1 MAKIDED
8 YERKRAGAS
17 DSSHPSRPNQPT
29 QATVAV
35 ELMANLLPDPWRE
48 LKSFT
53 PARIALGR
61 AGSSLP
67 TQEILNFGL
76 AHALA
81 RDAIYHSLDLD
92 ALKVAVGTLDWST
105 LSVHSQ
111 ASNRQNYLLRPDLG
125 RQLDNESVAHLKSV
139 ATTDGVDLLIVI
151 ADGLSSLAIERHA
164 VPLLSALQPLIPKN
178 WRLGPVVMASQARV
192 ALADQI
198 AETLNARLVVML
210 IGERPGLSFPDSL
223 GIYLTYGAKR
233 GCTNA
238 ERNCISNVHQ
248 AGLSYADAANKLIW
262 LATEAMHQKTS
273 GVALKDNSDDQD
285 VLLEVK

>member
-1 MAKIDED
+1 MAKINED

-17 DSSHPSRPNQPT
+17 DSSHASRSNQPT

-81 RDAIYHSLDLD
+81 RDAIYHPLDLD
-92 ALKVAVGTLDWST
+92 ALKVAVGTLGWST

-111 ASNRQNYLLRPDLG
+111 ANTRQNYVLRPDLG
-125 RQLDNESVAHLKSV
+125 RQLDRESVAQLKSV

-192 ALADQI
+192 ALTDEI
-198 AETLNARLVVML
+198 AEILQARLVLML

-248 AGLSYADAANKLIW
+248 AGLSYVEAAKKSIW
-262 LATEAMHQKTS
+262 IGTEAMRQQTT
-273 GVALKDNSDDQD
+273 GVALKDNSDDQSI
-285 VLLEVK
+285 LLEAK